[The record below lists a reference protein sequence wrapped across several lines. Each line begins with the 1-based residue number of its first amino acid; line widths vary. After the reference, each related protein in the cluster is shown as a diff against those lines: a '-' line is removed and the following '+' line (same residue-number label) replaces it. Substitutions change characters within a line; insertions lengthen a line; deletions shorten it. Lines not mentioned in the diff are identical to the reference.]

1 MQLAT
6 FKYNNNNDKS
16 STVFEWWIHDDD
28 DIITLIVFQGVFS
41 RGGDGICHYKII
53 FDTFFIFFPET
64 QGAAKHFKISH
75 AYFTLWWSL
84 WTHLY
89 PILSPKNICIVKNAL
104 IPVNFSILTRFLA
117 WIQLYFYCIKE
128 RFELNAFKVSLKISS
143 NNYVPCYKTICETF

>member
-53 FDTFFIFFPET
+53 FDTFFIFFQRHREPL
-64 QGAAKHFKISH
+64 S
-75 AYFTLWWSL
+75 TLKL
-84 WTHLY
+84 VMPTLLY
-89 PILSPKNICIVKNAL
+89 DGVCEHTCI
-104 IPVNFSILTRFLA
+104 RFWA
-117 WIQLYFYCIKE
+117 
-128 RFELNAFKVSLKISS
+128 R
-143 NNYVPCYKTICETF
+143 KTSA